1 MINVMKLGDKTIGE
15 CENCGCR
22 FAYGEENIKDFKLY
36 GGGKLQTI
44 MSYVLCRMPKLWNAA
59 QSNERSC

>member
-1 MINVMKLGDKTIGE
+1 MINVMKFGDKAIGE

-22 FAYGEENIKDFKLY
+22 FAYGEENIKDFELY

-44 MSYVLCRMPKLWNAA
+44 MSYVECPNCGTQHKVRKGVV
-59 QSNERSC
+59 EE